1 MNYFLVNAVNDRKG
15 FWQSFIYN
23 KSPVTLDCDSCTSS
37 VYVLEIS
44 DIQFPID
51 TLGYSWAMSTNIE
64 VTTRFKCI
72 IEILDEQ
79 NKHDIYR

>member
-1 MNYFLVNAVNDRKG
+1 MGGYSVTGEIDIPEKTNDKRRETIILV
-15 FWQSFIYN
+15 
-23 KSPVTLDCDSCTSS
+23 
-37 VYVLEIS
+37 
-44 DIQFPID
+44 IQFPID
-51 TLGYSWAMSTNIE
+51 TLAYSCAMSTNIE